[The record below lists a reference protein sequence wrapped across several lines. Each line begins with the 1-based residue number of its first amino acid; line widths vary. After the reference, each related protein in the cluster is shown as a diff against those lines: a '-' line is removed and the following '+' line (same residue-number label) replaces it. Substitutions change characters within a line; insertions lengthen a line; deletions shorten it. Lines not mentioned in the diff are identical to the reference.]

1 MNARPNVMVYGPQ
14 GSGKSRHAQALME
27 LFGLDQFEELELMS
41 DEELIRIPPA
51 GALILT
57 NLKPHQVGTDWEKVS
72 IEDALAR
79 LAANGRSERP
89 SAPDLLNQAA
99 EAIGDRA
106 AQRDMPQ
113 GERSMARTVAAF
125 NALTGHDITERDG
138 WLFMAALKASRA
150 TAGALRLDDY
160 IDGAAYMALAGECA
174 AAENAPA

>member
-1 MNARPNVMVYGPQ
+1 
-14 GSGKSRHAQALME
+14 
-27 LFGLDQFEELELMS
+27 MS
-41 DEELIRIPPA
+41 A
-51 GALILT
+51 GIT
-57 NLKPHQVGTDWEKVS
+57 
-72 IEDALAR
+72 
-79 LAANGRSERP
+79 
-89 SAPDLLNQAA
+89 APDLLNQAS

-174 AAENAPA
+174 AAENASA